1 MTSLSVCATQGAH
14 GQTGAVGLPGI
25 RGNTVRIHIMLHP
38 VGIMSLV
45 NHIKWCIFDKTTVI
59 QCLCFTLSLCQGM
72 RGEEG
77 EKGEAG
83 ARGSMV
89 RYRICAHGDE
99 LEFTNL
105 CSTVY

>member
-1 MTSLSVCATQGAH
+1 MTSLSVCATQGTQ
-14 GQTGAVGLPGI
+14 GQMGAIGPSGI
-25 RGNTVRIHIMLHP
+25 RGNMVGIYIMLHP
-38 VGIMSLV
+38 VGIISLV
-45 NHIKWCIFDKTTVI
+45 NHIKWCIFNKTI
-59 QCLCFTLSLCQGM
+59 QCLCLCSTLSPCQGM

-77 EKGEAG
+77 EKGESG

-89 RYRICAHGDE
+89 RYRICAHEDG